1 MHPDKMHYTHITMT
15 IGELENDYKTGK
27 YNLNPYWQR
36 DPVWPKKMHPE
47 FINAIRRGTPVPELC
62 IWEQA
67 DGIKVPVDGKQRS
80 TSFFQYIDAVFPV
93 DKRKFSKLTAA
104 EMVAFRSIKF
114 SVLLLGPKN
123 TEAEV
128 IAYYKTRN
136 STSKDLRTGELFK
149 ADSKTPVVVASNAAF
164 AARKPALNAAFGE
177 KKAGSRSSDLQN
189 TIPYLASYVKDDM
202 QFLTQ
207 AYKGIAGVLSETTQE
222 EVDAKLPEFYK
233 SLDKHIE
240 VCGHLRGEC
249 ASLDK
254 TWAGLPPLRKVSSI
268 WLSIVKPDKIDG
280 MNPVAFWSAFYKA
293 LAMNHLDANAWEK
306 MTRANASPGLLD
318 DEIVFA
324 KKVIAPK
331 PPA

>member
-1 MHPDKMHYTHITMT
+1 MT
-15 IGELENDYKTGK
+15 IGELETDYKTSK

-47 FINAIRRGTPVPELC
+47 FIKAIRDGTPVPELC

-80 TSFFQYIDAVFPV
+80 TSFFQYIDGVFAVN
-93 DKRKFSKLTAA
+93 KQKFSKLTDADK
-104 EMVAFRSIKF
+104 VAFRSIKF

-149 ADSKTPVVVASNAAF
+149 ADGKTPVVVASNAAF
-164 AARKPALNAAFGE
+164 LARKQSLKTAFGE

-189 TIPYLASYVKDDM
+189 TIPYLASYVKDDLK
-202 QFLTQ
+202 FLTQ
-207 AYKGIAGVLSETTQE
+207 AYNKGIADVLSETTQE
-222 EVDAKLPEFYK
+222 EVDAKLSGFHTN
-233 SLDKHIE
+233 LDKHIE
-240 VCGHLRGEC
+240 VCGLLREEC

-280 MNPVAFWSAFYKA
+280 MNPAIFWSTFYKA
-293 LAMNHLDANAWEK
+293 LAVNHLNANEWEK
-306 MTRANASPGLLD
+306 MTRANASPTLLD
-318 DEIVFA
+318 DEITFA
-324 KKVIAPK
+324 KKVIASK
-331 PPA
+331 PSV

>member
-1 MHPDKMHYTHITMT
+1 MT
-15 IGELENDYKTGK
+15 IGELETDYKNGK

-36 DPVWPKKMHPE
+36 DPVWTKKMHPE
-47 FINAIRRGTPVPELC
+47 FIKAIHGGTPVPELC

-80 TSFFQYIDAVFPV
+80 TSFFQYIDGVFTV
-93 DKRKFSKLTAA
+93 DKRKFGKLADA
-104 EMVAFRSIKF
+104 EKAAFRSIKF
-114 SVLLLGPKN
+114 SVLLLGSRN

-149 ADSKTPVVVASNAAF
+149 ADGKTPVVVASNAAF
-164 AARKPALNAAFGE
+164 LARKHALKVAFGE
-177 KKAGSRSSDLQN
+177 KKTGSRSSDLQN
-189 TIPYLASYVKDDM
+189 TIPYLASYAKDDM

-207 AYKGIAGVLSETTQE
+207 AYKGIADVLSDTTQE
-222 EVDAKLPEFYK
+222 EVDAKLPGFHK

-240 VCGHLRGEC
+240 VCGHLRAEC

-268 WLSIVKPDKIDG
+268 WLSIVKPDKIDS
-280 MNPVAFWSAFYKA
+280 MDPKAFWSAFYKA

-306 MTRANASPGLLD
+306 MTRANASPNLLD
-318 DEIVFA
+318 EEISFA

-331 PPA
+331 PSA